1 MTHPAHPPAG
11 AGAALG
17 SASPDDTGL
26 TRRRWLAQA
35 GAGLAASAFGFAQGA
50 ELDLPTAPLSAP
62 PRPDEGTGWLDDIEA
77 RTFRFFWETSDPATG
92 LAPDRWPSPGPCSVA
107 AMGFALSA
115 YAIGVE
121 RGFVSRAAAA
131 QRVRTTL
138 QTLQD
143 LPQGPQAEGVAGYK
157 GFFYHFL
164 DMRTG
169 VRSGTCELSTVDTA
183 LLLAGAL
190 HCQQYFDGAD
200 PAEERIRTL
209 AQRLYER
216 VDWRWAQVRPPSI
229 SHGWQPEIGFLSS
242 DWKGYNE
249 AMIVY
254 LLALGSPT
262 FPVAPEA
269 WNEWLST
276 CPAHWGT
283 EHGQTYLRFP
293 PLFGH
298 QFTHCWVDFRGLHDA
313 YMREQGIDYFENS
326 RRATLAQQ
334 AYAMANPHG
343 WAGYGAEVWGVTASD
358 GPANVEREFGNGM
371 RQFITYAGRGMGG
384 PQTGDDGTI
393 APYGAGSSIAFAPD
407 IVIPTLQAM
416 RARYGQHIIG
426 RYGFFDAFNLSFTYN
441 DVPLIHGRV
450 IPGFGW
456 VASDYLGIDQG
467 PFLAMLGNHRGE
479 LIWRTMRKHPAL
491 RLGLQRAGFRG
502 GWLA

>member
-1 MTHPAHPPAG
+1 MPTPAHPTAG
-11 AGAALG
+11 ASAVSG
-17 SASPDDTGL
+17 SSSPSHPSL

-35 GAGLAASAFGFAQGA
+35 GAGLAASTLGLAHGTAA
-50 ELDLPTAPLSAP
+50 PATADADDL
-62 PRPDEGTGWLDDIEA
+62 GWLDELEA
-77 RTFRFFWETSDPATG
+77 RTFRFFWETTDAATG
-92 LAPDRWPSPGPCSVA
+92 LTPDRWPGPGPCSVA

-115 YAIGVE
+115 YAVGIE
-121 RGFVSRAAAA
+121 RGFVTREAAAA
-131 QRVRTTL
+131 RVRTTL
-138 QTLQD
+138 QTLHD
-143 LPQGPQAEGVAGYK
+143 LPQGPQPEGKAGYK

-169 VRSGTCELSTVDTA
+169 LRTGACELSTVDTA

-190 HCQQYFDGAD
+190 HCQQHFDRAD
-200 PAEERIRTL
+200 PVERRIRDL
-209 AQRLYER
+209 AQALYER

-262 FPVAPEA
+262 FPVEPAA
-269 WNEWLST
+269 WSEWLST
-276 CPAHWGT
+276 CPRDWGT

-298 QFTHCWVDFRGLHDA
+298 QFTHCWVDFRGLQDA

-334 AYAMANPHG
+334 AYAVANPNG

-358 GPANVEREFGNGM
+358 GPANVERPFGDAL
-371 RQFITYAGRGMGG
+371 RQFISYAGRGMGG
-384 PQTGDDGTI
+384 PHTGDDGTI
-393 APYGAGSSIAFAPD
+393 APYGAGASIVFAPD
-407 IVIPTLQAM
+407 IVVPTLKALHD
-416 RARYGQHIIG
+416 RYGEHLIG
-426 RYGFFDAFNLSFTYN
+426 RYGFYDAFNLSFTFE
-441 DVPLIHGRV
+441 DVPLLHGRV

-467 PFLAMLGNHRGE
+467 PFFAMLGNHRGE

-491 RLGLQRAGFRG
+491 RLGLLRAGFRG
-502 GWLA
+502 GWLG